1 MSRPTA
7 LLLAALLPALVRADE
22 RFDALRA
29 GAEPLDSLPAFAAR
43 YVGSCRDP
51 GERAACEQNVRAA
64 RRALDGRLFA
74 TVISERAGELLKV
87 ERRGAG
93 FRFLLTPFLDADGL
107 ALTHG
112 EPRLDARGRPT
123 IGYLVIDSRPG
134 VDEATVEA
142 ALRTGRIELEIL
154 FRPEAAFRL
163 ARRGADRSYEGVRAR
178 FAAVRIVDGRTGA
191 EIAVKFP

>member
-1 MSRPTA
+1 MKRSTA
-7 LLLAALLPALVRADE
+7 LLLAALLPALARADD
-22 RFDALRA
+22 RFEALRA
-29 GAEPLDSLPAFAAR
+29 QAEPLDGLPAFAAR

-74 TVISERAGELLKV
+74 TVLAERTGELLKV

-93 FRFLLTPFLDADGL
+93 FRFLFTPFLDADGL

-112 EPRLDARGRPT
+112 APRLDARGRPT

-154 FRPEAAFRL
+154 FRPAGAFRL
-163 ARRGADRSYEGVRAR
+163 ARKGADRSYQGVRAR